1 MYPEI
6 PMIVIWPLP
15 SDSLVTMAG
24 LPNIAIHAMAVT
36 MRTKKFAMAVSVCLV
51 MVHTLA
57 TNEMKLSVVADGE
70 MIRSKEE
77 KQLPSL
83 EFGLFACF
91 LGVVEVGVRAHP
103 TRLG

>member
-1 MYPEI
+1 
-6 PMIVIWPLP
+6 
-15 SDSLVTMAG
+15 
-24 LPNIAIHAMAVT
+24 
-36 MRTKKFAMAVSVCLV
+36 

-57 TNEMKLSVVADGE
+57 TNGMKLSVDADGE

-103 TRLG
+103 T